1 MSKDVKRVS
10 LYFNLENEFDNKQW
24 EYLNRLGKKPKDEI
38 KRLIEMAMLGEDISV
53 VEVEKTSTT
62 EKISKSDIDPGIGV
76 GF

>member
-1 MSKDVKRVS
+1 MAKDVKRVS

-38 KRLIEMAMLGEDISV
+38 KRLIEMAMLSEDISV

-62 EKISKSDIDPGIGV
+62 EKINKSDIDPGIGV